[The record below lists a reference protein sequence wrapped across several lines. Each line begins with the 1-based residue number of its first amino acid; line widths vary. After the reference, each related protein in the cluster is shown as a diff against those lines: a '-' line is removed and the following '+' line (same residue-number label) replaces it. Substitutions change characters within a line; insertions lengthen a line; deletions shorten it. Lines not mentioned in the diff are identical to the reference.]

1 MKSETF
7 FRKVI
12 KEKDLNVFSCY
23 VQFVILK
30 LTWKKATDLEV
41 FVDGHM
47 KSPVTKKSYNEHLIQ
62 IEKAAVERAQ
72 I

>member
-30 LTWKKATDLEV
+30 LT
-41 FVDGHM
+41 
-47 KSPVTKKSYNEHLIQ
+47 
-62 IEKAAVERAQ
+62 
-72 I
+72 